1 MLPVKHIRC
10 TLQPLFGLLLVCWP
24 LLDTGPMGAVTP
36 LRLGLGGGM
45 LLLLVAA
52 ILTASFQRQPVRWRP
67 TDWAVLACAVWY
79 VCNVIFIGRGETDP
93 YNLLNGFVILAAY
106 IFCRIAGTT
115 FLLPSLLVSG
125 LIQAGIATA
134 QLCGTVATRHAYYDL
149 TGSFPNP
156 GPLGGWLCVALL
168 AAVVL
173 TVRFWKKRCGIW
185 AALCAAGGAYIG
197 VMLLL
202 TDSRAAWLGAAAGI
216 FAMLCTLRFRYKR
229 PVLFS
234 LAALAL
240 IGFFFLYGYKKDS
253 ADGRLLVWQVSAD
266 MIARHPIAGY
276 GVGAFPEHYMFAQAD
291 YFGCHPG
298 SRFTAVAEQTSYPFN
313 ELIGVTCEQGIIGGV
328 LLLFLIV
335 TALFRSGGMTGQ
347 VLLSGLTVFGLFSYP
362 SAFLSFGL
370 LFAALLA
377 GCVKGS
383 SADGRP
389 LSIRKA
395 LCVAF
400 LIAASGVSLLLV
412 IRTAETTSRSR
423 YVLLREA
430 SELMRRKDLADLP
443 RLERLARRLPV
454 AGFHTDL
461 GDLCLEA
468 DSVERAKAYYRT
480 AARMIPSRLRP
491 YDGLFRA
498 YLQTGHTDSATLMAR
513 RIVTM
518 PVKVSNTTTIR
529 IRRTAQEWL
538 EADQTGD

>member
-24 LLDTGPMGAVTP
+24 LLDTAPTGAVTI
-36 LRLGLGGGM
+36 LRIALGGGM
-45 LLLLVAA
+45 LLLLITA
-52 ILTASFQRQPVRWRP
+52 ILTTGRQRQMPKRNL

-106 IFCRIAGTT
+106 LFCRVAGTAS
-115 FLLPSLLVSG
+115 LLPALLVSG

-156 GPLGGWLCVALL
+156 GPLGGWLCIALL

-173 TVRFWKKRCGIW
+173 TVRFRKKRWGIW
-185 AALCAAGGAYIG
+185 AALCVVGGLYIG

-253 ADGRLLVWQVSAD
+253 ADGRLLVWRVSAD

-276 GVGAFPEHYMFAQAD
+276 GVGTFPEHYMFAQAD
-291 YFGCHPG
+291 YFGRHPG
-298 SRFTAVAEQTSYPFN
+298 SRFAAVAEQTSYPFN
-313 ELIGVTCEQGIIGGV
+313 ELIGVTCEQGIVGG
-328 LLLFLIV
+328 LLLMGLIGTVFLRRGNTDGKI
-335 TALFRSGGMTGQ
+335 
-347 VLLSGLTVFGLFSYP
+347 LLIGIIVFGLFSYP

-370 LFAALLA
+370 LFCAVLAASINDSSSDRRPFSHRSAIIVVGAALLA
-377 GCVKGS
+377 GG
-383 SADGRP
+383 A
-389 LSIRKA
+389 LLYSIYTDRNA
-395 LCVAF
+395 LVNRHM
-400 LIAASGVSLLLV
+400 LV
-412 IRTAETTSRSR
+412 
-423 YVLLREA
+423 REA
-430 SELMRRKDLADLP
+430 SELTLRGNPNDLP
-443 RLERLARRLPV
+443 RLEQLAQRLPIP
-454 AGFHTDL
+454 GFYVEL
-461 GDLCLEA
+461 GDLYLEA
-468 DSVERAKAYYRT
+468 GNTLRAKYYYRT
-480 AARMIPSRLRP
+480 ASRMIPSRLRP

-498 YLQTGHTDSATLMAR
+498 YLQTGQTDSATLMAR

-538 EADQTGD
+538 EAHQPGD